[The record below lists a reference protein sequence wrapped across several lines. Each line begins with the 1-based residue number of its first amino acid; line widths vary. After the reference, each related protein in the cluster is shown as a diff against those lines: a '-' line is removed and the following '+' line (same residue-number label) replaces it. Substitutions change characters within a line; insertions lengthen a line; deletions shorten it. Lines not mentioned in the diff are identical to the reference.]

1 MLLKEFRMKPEDQRT
16 GIVIFAHGSSVE
28 EANSGVRALARK
40 VQDMGP
46 YRYVR
51 AAFLELAQ
59 PDLGTAITEAAATG
73 LRRVVVIPYF
83 LTLGIHLR
91 RDLPKL
97 LAAEKAK
104 HRGLEIE
111 VGQSL
116 ESHPLM
122 PSIILGLVQEA
133 ISEIKTAG
141 SLRRPQA
148 GGGSQ

>member
-1 MLLKEFRMKPEDQRT
+1 MKPEDERT
-16 GIVIFAHGSSVE
+16 GIVLFAHGSSVE
-28 EANSGVRALARK
+28 EANSGVHALARQ
-40 VQDMGP
+40 VQETGP

-59 PDLGTAITEAAATG
+59 PDLATAITQAAEAG
-73 LRRVVVIPYF
+73 LRRVIVIPYF

-111 VGQSL
+111 VGEPL
-116 ESHPLM
+116 EGHPLM
-122 PSIILGLVQEA
+122 PSIILELVQEA
-133 ISEIKTAG
+133 
-141 SLRRPQA
+141 LRETKVARSVKRPQA
-148 GGGSQ
+148 GGGSS